1 MSPPRADSL
10 SALFSP
16 RSVAVIGA
24 SDDRDRLSGRP
35 IRYLLEAGYR
45 GAILPVNARR
55 HSVQGLPAY
64 ASVSDL
70 PEAPDV
76 AMIIVPADAVVA
88 SVRDCVRRGVRG
100 IYLLSGGFAEAGAD
114 GVRAQAAVRDAIAGT
129 GVRLLGPNCL
139 GAFNARLRFFGTFAT
154 SLERALPSGGSV
166 AVASQSGAYGQHLAY
181 LLGRRGV
188 GVGYLVT
195 TGNELDVELGE
206 CIEWLVEQPDVSTVV
221 AYAEGIR
228 DGKAFV
234 RALEHARAARK
245 PVVLLK
251 VGSSEVGARAAASHT
266 AALAGAD
273 AIHAAVLRQYGAWR
287 ADSTDQQVD
296 IAYLATR
303 AARVGPRLG
312 IVTLSGGFG
321 VQSADAAAAA
331 GLEVT
336 PLPEPVRARLD
347 GSMPGASIANPFD
360 VTGQAVNDLGLLER
374 ALAAVAEPDAYDE
387 MLVHLTTAPMAAALE
402 QPMLQ
407 ALLRA
412 TEAFRRSRPVVVV
425 MVAPE
430 ATVRAFEDA
439 GLVVFEDAVRAVR
452 ALGALAAVHADFA
465 RAQAPRAIS
474 AGCGDGWGRT
484 VAIPSELPAGA
495 LDEVRSKEVLRA
507 AGLPVPA
514 EALVHDADAAV
525 EAARCAG
532 AAVAMK
538 IVSPDI
544 IHKTEIGGVLLDVA
558 GDGAVRAG
566 FVTLMERARNGAPQ
580 ARVDGVLVA
589 PMLTG
594 GVETILGLSLDPTFG
609 PVLLFG
615 HGGVRA
621 EHHRDLSFRRAP
633 IDREEARAMIGET
646 RVAALLDGWR
656 GAPRCDVDALVD
668 ALVALSCLACT
679 TQGRIASIDVNPFV
693 VLPQGR
699 GAAALDAVVV
709 LGDAR

>member
-1 MSPPRADSL
+1 MPRPHADSL

-16 RSVAVIGA
+16 RSVAVVGA

-45 GAILPVNARR
+45 GSILPVNARR
-55 HSVQGLPAY
+55 DRVQGLPAY
-64 ASVSDL
+64 ASVGEL
-70 PEAPDV
+70 PAAPDV
-76 AMIIVPADAVVA
+76 AMIIVSADAVVA
-88 SVRDCVRRGVRG
+88 SVRECVRRGVRG
-100 IYLLSGGFAEAGAD
+100 IYLLSGGFAETGAE

-154 SLERALPSGGSV
+154 SLERALPAGGPV

-195 TGNELDVELGE
+195 TGNELDVGLGE
-206 CIEWLVEQPDVSTVV
+206 CIEWLVRQPDVSTIV

-228 DGKAFV
+228 DGEAFV
-234 RALEHARAARK
+234 NALEAARAARK

-251 VGSSEVGARAAASHT
+251 VGSSEVGARAVASHT

-273 AIHAAVLRQYGAWR
+273 AVHAAVLRQYGAWR

-296 IAYLATR
+296 VAYLATR
-303 AARVGPRLG
+303 TAQVGPRLG

-331 GLEVT
+331 GLDVA
-336 PLPEPVRARLD
+336 PLPEPVRGRLE
-347 GSMPGASIANPFD
+347 GTMPGASIANPFD

-374 ALAAVAEPDAYDE
+374 AVAAVAEPDAYDVL
-387 MLVHLTTAPMAAALE
+387 MVHLTTAPMAAALV
-402 QPMLQ
+402 QPMLR

-412 TEAFRRSRPVVVV
+412 TERFRRVRPVVVV

-430 ATVRAFEDA
+430 ATVRAFEDV
-439 GLVVFEDAVRAVR
+439 GLVVFEDSVRAVR
-452 ALGALAAVHADFA
+452 ALGALVAVHASFG
-465 RAQAPRAIS
+465 RAQALRAPP
-474 AGCGDGWGRT
+474 AGRADGYAQT
-484 VAIPSELPAGA
+484 VATPSELPAGA
-495 LDEVRSKEVLRA
+495 LDEVRSKEILRA
-507 AGLPVPA
+507 AGLPVPG

-525 EAARCAG
+525 DAARRAA

-544 IHKTEIGGVLLDVA
+544 VHKTEIGGVLLDVA
-558 GDGAVRAG
+558 GDVAVRAG
-566 FVTLMERARNGAPQ
+566 FATLMDRGRRNAPHARI
-580 ARVDGVLVA
+580 DGVLVA

-594 GVETILGLSLDPTFG
+594 GVETILGVSRDPTFG
-609 PVLLFG
+609 PVMMFG
-615 HGGVRA
+615 HGGVHA

-633 IDREEARAMIGET
+633 LDRAEARAMISET
-646 RVAALLDGWR
+646 RVAALFEGWR
-656 GAPRCDVDALVD
+656 GAPPCDVDALVD
-668 ALVALSCLACT
+668 ALVALSRLACAP
-679 TQGRIASIDVNPFV
+679 QARIASIDVNPFV
-693 VLPQGR
+693 VLPRGR

-709 LGDAR
+709 LGDAA